1 LNPDGPPLP
10 FSGESIMS
18 SENPSTRRFLKGLD
32 LSQVFYEEAVRPLL
46 ESELPDLVY
55 SAGHLGAGS
64 DVLGFDTEQSMDHD
78 WGPKL
83 LIFLGEKDY
92 EKYHEYLGTFLGHNL
107 PTEIHGFPINFG
119 RHDDGTIFM
128 QLLDKKPLNH
138 GVKIFTIRDY
148 FERYLTV
155 NPLEKMNPIDWVVLP
170 EQRLRSIAQGRIFH
184 DGLRQLNSILD
195 NLLYYPNDV
204 WLYLL
209 STQWRRIAQEEHF
222 MGRCGQAG
230 DELGSRVVGSRLVYD
245 IMKLCF
251 LMEKQYAPYIKWFGT
266 AFSQLKSASILT
278 PILEG
283 VFEATS
289 WEDRQEHLVRAYE
302 IVANMHNSLGIT
314 EPMKAK
320 VSNFHNRPFL
330 VIKADDF
337 AEAIYAT
344 IQDEEVLSLSKFL
357 GGVDQ
362 FVNST
367 DVLSKPER
375 YPKLRNMF
383 SSLSLEY
390 KM

>member
-1 LNPDGPPLP
+1 
-10 FSGESIMS
+10 MS
-18 SENPSTRRFLKGLD
+18 PENPSIDRSMKGLD
-32 LSQVFYEEAVRPLL
+32 LSQVFYEEAVKPLL
-46 ESELPDLVY
+46 ESDFPNLVY
-55 SAGHLGAGS
+55 SAGHLGEGS
-64 DVLGFDTEQSMDHD
+64 DVLGFDTEQSRDHD

-83 LIFLGEKDY
+83 FIFLGEEDY
-92 EKYHEYLGTFLGHNL
+92 EKYHESLHSFLGHNL

-119 RHDDGTIFM
+119 CHNEGPLFM
-128 QLLDKKPLNH
+128 QLSEERPLNH
-138 GVKIFTIRDY
+138 GVKIFKISDY
-148 FERYLTV
+148 FLRYLTV

-170 EQRLRSIAQGRIFH
+170 EQRLRSITKGRIFH
-184 DGLRQLNSILD
+184 DGLEQLHSILEK
-195 NLLYYPNDV
+195 LSYYPNDV

-209 STQWRRIAQEEHF
+209 STQWRRIGQEEPF
-222 MGRCGQAG
+222 MGRCGQVG

-266 AFSQLKSASILT
+266 GFSQLKSAGILT
-278 PILEG
+278 PILER

-302 IVANMHNSLGIT
+302 IVASMHNDLGIT

-320 VSNFHNRPFL
+320 VRNFHNRPFL
-330 VIKADDF
+330 VIWADDF
-337 AEAIYAT
+337 ADAIYET
-344 IQDEEVLSLSKFL
+344 IQDEEVLSLPKFL

-367 DVLSKPER
+367 DVLSKPKR

-383 SSLSLEY
+383 ENDKVTS
-390 KM
+390 

>member
-1 LNPDGPPLP
+1 
-10 FSGESIMS
+10 MS
-18 SENPSTRRFLKGLD
+18 PEYPSTDRFMKGLD
-32 LSQVFYEEAVRPLL
+32 LSQVFYEEAVKPLL
-46 ESELPDLVY
+46 ESEFPNLVY

-83 LIFLGEKDY
+83 LLFLGEKDY
-92 EKYHEYLGTFLGHNL
+92 EKYHESLDTFLGHNL
-107 PTEIHGFPINFG
+107 PTEIRGFPISFG
-119 RHDDGTIFM
+119 RHDDGPIFM
-128 QLLDKKPLNH
+128 HLSDERPLNH
-138 GVKIFTIRDY
+138 GVKIVTIRYY

-170 EQRLRSIAQGRIFH
+170 EQRLRSIAEGRIFH
-184 DGLRQLNSILD
+184 DGLGQLQSILEK
-195 NLLYYPNDV
+195 LSYYPNDV

-209 STQWRRIAQEEHF
+209 STQWRRIGQDEPF
-222 MGRCGQAG
+222 MGRCGQVG

-251 LMEKQYAPYIKWFGT
+251 FMEKQYAPYIKWFGSG
-266 AFSQLKSASILT
+266 FSQLKSADILT
-278 PILEG
+278 PILER

-302 IVANMHNSLGIT
+302 LVAGMHNDLGIT
-314 EPMKAK
+314 EPMKTK

-330 VIKADDF
+330 VIQAWDF
-337 AEAIYAT
+337 AEAIYET

-367 DVLSKPER
+367 DVLSKPKR

-383 SSLSLEY
+383 DSLSLEY
-390 KM
+390 DM